1 MDREIFGDELR
12 LFRESFRNFLAKEV
26 EPHYLKWDRAGAV
39 PREVFALAGQQ
50 GFLGLEVPQ
59 EYGGAG
65 VSDFR
70 FNVVIGEEICRA
82 GVIGFGAGLTLHN
95 DICVPYLMRYAS
107 EEQRRRWL
115 PGVVDGSFL
124 TAIAMTE
131 PDAGS
136 DLAAI
141 ATRARREGDHYV
153 VNGTKTFITNGLNS
167 DLVITVVRTDPDGER
182 RDLTLLVAE
191 AGTEGFERGRNLEKL
206 GMHAQDTAELFFAD
220 ARIPVAN
227 LLGEEGRGFHYLTAN
242 LPQERVSIAIAAVA
256 SSQAALDWTI
266 EYVRERRAF
275 GRTIASFQH
284 TRFELAEMT
293 TAVTVARAFLD
304 RCIERLDAGVLS
316 SEEAAMAKWWCTD
329 LQGDVTDRCLQL
341 HGGYGYMTEYP
352 IARAYADAR
361 VTRIY
366 GGTNEIMKE
375 IVGRGLEL

>member
-1 MDREIFGDELR
+1 MFGDELR
-12 LFRESFRNFLAKEV
+12 LFRESFRSFLAKEV

-39 PREVFALAGQQ
+39 PREVFAQAGQQ
-50 GFLGLEVPQ
+50 GFLGLEVPV

-70 FNVVIGEEICRA
+70 FNVVIGEEVCRA

-115 PGVVDGSFL
+115 PGVADGALL

-131 PDAGS
+131 PEAGS
-136 DLAAI
+136 DLSAI

-153 VNGTKTFITNGLNS
+153 VDGTKTFITNGLNS
-167 DLVITVVRTDPDGER
+167 DLVITVVRTDPDGGR

-227 LLGEEGRGFHYLTAN
+227 LLGEEGRGFGYLTAN

-256 SSQAALDWTI
+256 SAEAALDWTI

-275 GRTIASFQH
+275 GRSIATFQH

-293 TAVTVARAFLD
+293 TAVAVARAFLD
-304 RCIERLDAGVLS
+304 RCIERLDADSLS

-375 IVGRGLEL
+375 IVGRGLGI